1 MLRVSLGD
9 VGWGGVTAAP
19 SGVVRS
25 ALFPQIC
32 LSDVLP
38 FLSDLQC
45 LRALENL
52 TDHHQRALLSCVSL
66 GLRRYYIKPFLV
78 REQKENRKGI
88 KLFKDAFERKVKLM
102 NDMK

>member
-1 MLRVSLGD
+1 MGARRLVITSSTR
-9 VGWGGVTAAP
+9 AAP

-25 ALFPQIC
+25 ALFPKC
-32 LSDVLP
+32 VP
-38 FLSDLQC
+38 WVCHRLSDLQC
-45 LRALENL
+45 LRALRGPRYL
-52 TDHHQRALLSCVSL
+52 IIITCSPFCVPL